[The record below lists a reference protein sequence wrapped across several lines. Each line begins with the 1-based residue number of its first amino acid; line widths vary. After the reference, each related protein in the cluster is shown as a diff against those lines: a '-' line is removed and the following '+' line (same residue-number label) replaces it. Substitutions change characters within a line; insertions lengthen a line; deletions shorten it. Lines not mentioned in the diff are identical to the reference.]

1 LYKHASGIK
10 RCDLLHDLPPPA
22 FRGKRVLW
30 ISQDI
35 EAWLGSKR
43 TFRPAAPEP
52 EPQPARRGR
61 DRPRKYSAAAGGE
74 GVRNDEHIDVS
85 RACKPAA

>member
-1 LYKHASGIK
+1 LYKHSSGIK

-22 FRGKRVLW
+22 FRGGRVLW

-43 TFRPAAPEP
+43 TFRPAAPALQP
-52 EPQPARRGR
+52 ERRRGR
-61 DRPRKYSAAAGGE
+61 PRKSTPVGEKGGQHEAA
-74 GVRNDEHIDVS
+74 
-85 RACKPAA
+85 